1 VELGPVHRHQDV
13 PSRANLMRHPAGEA
27 VPHVDALVAH
37 QTVDLLDRVLG
48 HQTARLRQRLADH
61 SHRQRGVRHDSERC
75 PANASTRLAC
85 RSGPYSPPIKDRTSS
100 SRRPPKHPAP
110 TIPGPLPKPQR
121 SYKLLANRGYP
132 WVTKNE
138 GIREGSLLSLP
149 RSRQNPKILG

>member
-1 VELGPVHRHQDV
+1 
-13 PSRANLMRHPAGEA
+13 
-27 VPHVDALVAH
+27 
-37 QTVDLLDRVLG
+37 
-48 HQTARLRQRLADH
+48 LRQRLADH

-110 TIPGPLPKPQR
+110 TIPGPLPIPQR

-138 GIREGSLLSLP
+138 GIRETVRESRHLNPCLVQLGQDVAP
-149 RSRQNPKILG
+149 RSCHRVVEFDAHGCGGTGHVLDPWRGSE